1 MHLTINNVVLLTFLK
16 VYVNFKKLTESWVA
30 NESRICCFDNGNITI
45 TQALF
50 ESNADPLPA
59 VREIF
64 VSFSPVQMFEG
75 NIHVFLIPPN
85 YID

>member
-1 MHLTINNVVLLTFLK
+1 MILDVRIGEKRKETRFLIGGICEILTL
-16 VYVNFKKLTESWVA
+16 
-30 NESRICCFDNGNITI
+30 GN
-45 TQALF
+45 L
-50 ESNADPLPA
+50 LPA